1 MRAARLHAAGDL
13 RVGEEPTPA
22 ADAGMSLVRVTAVGI
37 CGSDLHWWDEG
48 AIGDATL
55 AHPLVLGHE
64 GAGVIAEGPRQGERV
79 AIDPAIACGTC
90 RACRDGYENLCY
102 RIRFAGHGGT
112 DGMLREYMAWPTDL
126 LHPLPDGVSDADGAL
141 LEPLGVAL
149 HSAELG
155 HLPFAGTAS
164 VVGCGP
170 IGLLLIGVLKA
181 AGASSVLAVEP
192 LAHRREAAAKYGAD
206 LVAEPG
212 SLPLRELAGAGVD
225 VAFEAAGT
233 DEAVRLAVESV
244 RPGGRVVLAGI
255 PGDDAIRFQASVA
268 RRNGLTIAMVR
279 RMNRVYPRAISLAA
293 RGAVDL
299 GSLVSSRAGL
309 GSAAAAFREAARRTG
324 LKVLIEPLRCGSC
337 VRCGWRRC
345 STAAACWRSSS
356 SAGPVTRTEWPSGW
370 AGLGAT
376 PETLESKGANVS

>member
-13 RVGEEPTPA
+13 RVHEEPVPEA
-22 ADAGMSLVRVTAVGI
+22 GAGMSLVRVTAVGI

-64 GAGVIAEGPRQGERV
+64 GAGVIAEGPRRGERV
-79 AIDPAIACGTC
+79 AIDPAIADGTC
-90 RACRDGYENLCY
+90 RACRDGYPNLCY
-102 RIRFAGHGGT
+102 RIRFAGHGET
-112 DGMLREYMAWPTDL
+112 DGMMREFMTWPTGL

-149 HSAELG
+149 HSVDLG
-155 HLPFAGTAS
+155 HLRFGGTAS

-192 LAHRREAAAKYGAD
+192 LAHRREAAARFGAD
-206 LVAEPG
+206 VVAEPG
-212 SLPLRELAGAGVD
+212 LAPATMRELAGAGVD

-233 DEAVRLAVESV
+233 DEGVRLAVESA

-255 PGDDAIRFQASVA
+255 PADDEIAFQASVA
-268 RRNGLTIAMVR
+268 RRKGLTIAMVR
-279 RMNRVYPRAISLAA
+279 RMNHVYPRAISLAA
-293 RGAVDL
+293 RGVVDL
-299 GSLVSSRAGL
+299 GSLVSRRAGL
-309 GSAAAAFREAARRTG
+309 GSAAEAFGEAARRTG
-324 LKVLIEPLRCGSC
+324 LKVLIVPLRRAVTPCRYAVPLRWARACGAAGGGGRPLLRAG
-337 VRCGWRRC
+337 VRDHRPG
-345 STAAACWRSSS
+345 
-356 SAGPVTRTEWPSGW
+356 SA
-370 AGLGAT
+370 
-376 PETLESKGANVS
+376 